1 MDTPSRRTTLTI
13 ALCFIVALIEG
24 FDLQAAG
31 TAAAGLRQTF
41 ALDPKSMGWVFSAG
55 IIGLLPGAF
64 FGGWIA
70 DRIGRKKILIGA
82 VLLFGVFSLSTAYV
96 NSYSGLLLARFMTGL
111 GLGAALPNL
120 IALCAEAVGEQRR
133 GTAISIMYAGVPL
146 GGALAAV
153 VAMLF
158 TEHWQTTFII
168 GGLAP
173 LLVVPLMILLLP
185 ESSAFRQ
192 QQGTV
197 TVARASTGQAL
208 FGEDR
213 ARVTLALWLSYFFT
227 LTVMYMLLNWLPSLL
242 LEQGFSKAEAGLVQ
256 MLFNIGGA
264 LGSLLGGVLLDR
276 CNGVKVVLFVY
287 AGLLAALAGVGLSVG
302 IVPMAIA
309 GFSAGLF
316 VMAAQLVLY
325 ALAPPSYPTSVRAT
339 GVGAAVAIGRLGSVA
354 GPLAAGQIL
363 AAGAGTTG
371 VLLATSPGLVIAA
384 LTIISVIVRS
394 ASQTTPELRTA
405 NPVADKP

>member
-1 MDTPSRRTTLTI
+1 MDSPSRRSTLTI

-31 TAAAGLRQTF
+31 TAAAGLRQSF
-41 ALDPKSMGWVFSAG
+41 ALDPKMLGWVFSIG

-64 FGGWIA
+64 FGGWVA
-70 DRIGRKKILIGA
+70 DRIGRKKILVLA
-82 VLLFGVFSLSTAYV
+82 VLLFGLFSLSTAFV
-96 NSYSGLLLARFMTGL
+96 ETYSSLLLVRFLTGL

-120 IALCAEAVGEQRR
+120 IALCAEAASERNR
-133 GTAISIMYAGVPL
+133 GTAISVMYCGVPL

-153 VAMLF
+153 VAMF
-158 TEHWQTTFII
+158 SSEHWQTTFVI

-173 LLVVPLMILLLP
+173 LLAVPLMILLLP
-185 ESSAFRQ
+185 ESNAFRQ
-192 QQGTV
+192 QLESPLS
-197 TVARASTGQAL
+197 ARSSTGQAL
-208 FGEDR
+208 FGEGR
-213 ARVTLALWLSYFFT
+213 ARTTLALWLSYFFT

-242 LEQGFSKAEAGLVQ
+242 LEQGFSKPQAGIVQ

-264 LGSLLGGVLLDR
+264 IGSLLGGVLLDR
-276 CNGVKVVLFVY
+276 CNALKVVLFVY
-287 AGLLAALAGVGLSVG
+287 TGLLAALAGVGLSAG

-309 GFSAGLF
+309 GFAAGLF

-325 ALAPPSYPTSVRAT
+325 ASAPPSYPTAVRAT

-354 GPLAAGQIL
+354 GPLAAGQLL

-371 VLLATSPGLVIAA
+371 VLLATSPGVVIAA
-384 LTIISVIVRS
+384 LTIISVIIRTAPLS
-394 ASQTTPELRTA
+394 PPELGTA
-405 NPVADKP
+405 RHTEA

>member
-1 MDTPSRRTTLTI
+1 MDSPSRRSTLTI

-31 TAAAGLRQTF
+31 TAAAGLRQSF
-41 ALDPKSMGWVFSAG
+41 ALDPKMMGWVFSAG

-64 FGGWIA
+64 FGGWVA
-70 DRIGRKKILIGA
+70 DRIGRKKILVGA
-82 VLLFGVFSLSTAYV
+82 VLLFGVFSLCTAYV
-96 NSYSGLLLARFMTGL
+96 ESYSNLLLVRFMTGL

-120 IALCAEAVGEQRR
+120 IALCAEAVSERHR
-133 GTAISIMYAGVPL
+133 GTAISVMYCGVPL

-153 VAMLF
+153 VAMF
-158 TEHWQTTFII
+158 SSEHWQTTFII
-168 GGLAP
+168 GGLTP
-173 LLVVPLMILLLP
+173 MLVVPLMALLLP
-185 ESSAFRQ
+185 ESTAFRQ
-192 QQGTV
+192 QHV
-197 TVARASTGQAL
+197 TTGGPRSSTAQAL
-208 FGEDR
+208 FGEGR
-213 ARVTLALWLSYFFT
+213 ARCTLALWLSYFFT

-242 LEQGFSKAEAGLVQ
+242 LEQGFTKPQAGMVQ

-264 LGSLLGGVLLDR
+264 IGSLLGGVMLDR
-276 CNGVKVVLFVY
+276 CNGLKVVLFVY
-287 AGLLAALAGVGLSVG
+287 AGVLAALAGVGLSVG

-309 GFSAGLF
+309 GFAVGLF

-384 LTIISVIVRS
+384 LSILTVIARTG
-394 ASQTTPELRTA
+394 AIAEPQPEAA
-405 NPVADKP
+405 N

>member
-1 MDTPSRRTTLTI
+1 MDSPSRRSTLTI

-41 ALDPKSMGWVFSAG
+41 ALDPKMLGWVFSVG

-64 FGGWIA
+64 FGGWVA
-70 DRIGRKKILIGA
+70 DRIGRKKILVGA
-82 VLLFGVFSLSTAYV
+82 VLLFGMFSLSTAFV
-96 NSYSGLLLARFMTGL
+96 DSYASLLLVRFLTGL

-120 IALCAEAVGEQRR
+120 IALCAEAVSEHKR
-133 GTAISIMYAGVPL
+133 GTAISVMYCGVPL

-153 VAMLF
+153 VAMF
-158 TEHWQTTFII
+158 TSEHWQTTFII

-173 LLVVPLMILLLP
+173 LLAVPLMILLLP

-192 QQGTV
+192 QRDTTPGD
-197 TVARASTGQAL
+197 RPSTSQAL
-208 FGEDR
+208 FGEGR
-213 ARVTLALWLSYFFT
+213 ARTTLALWLSYFFT

-242 LEQGFSKAEAGLVQ
+242 LEQGFSKPQAGMVQ

-276 CNGVKVVLFVY
+276 CNALKVVLGVY

-309 GFSAGLF
+309 GFAAGLF

-325 ALAPPSYPTSVRAT
+325 ASAPPSYPTSVRAT

-354 GPLAAGQIL
+354 GPLAAGQLL
-363 AAGAGTTG
+363 AAGAGTAG
-371 VLLATSPGLVIAA
+371 VLLATSPGVVIAA
-384 LTIISVIVRS
+384 LTIISVMV
-394 ASQTTPELRTA
+394 RTA
-405 NPVADKP
+405 PTRTYAAN

>member
-41 ALDPKSMGWVFSAG
+41 ALDPKMMGWVFSAG

-70 DRIGRKKILIGA
+70 DRIGRKKILIAA
-82 VLLFGVFSLSTAYV
+82 VLLFGLFSLSTAYV
-96 NSYSGLLLARFMTGL
+96 SSFSGLLLARFMTGL

-173 LLVVPLMILLLP
+173 LLVVPLMVLLLP

-208 FGEDR
+208 FGENR

-264 LGSLLGGVLLDR
+264 LGSLLGGLLLDR

-302 IVPMAIA
+302 IIPMAVA

-339 GVGAAVAIGRLGSVA
+339 GVGAAVAVGRLGSVA

-384 LTIISVIVRS
+384 LAIISVIVRS
-394 ASQTTPELRTA
+394 ALQPVPELRTA
-405 NPVADKP
+405 NPVANKP

>member
-1 MDTPSRRTTLTI
+1 MNSPSRRSTLTI

-31 TAAAGLRQTF
+31 TTAAGLRHSF
-41 ALDPKSMGWVFSAG
+41 ALDPKMLGWVFSVG

-70 DRIGRKKILIGA
+70 DRIGRKKILVMA
-82 VLLFGVFSLSTAYV
+82 VLLFGLFSLSTAFV
-96 NSYSGLLLARFMTGL
+96 DSYGSLLLVRFLTGL

-120 IALCAEAVGEQRR
+120 IALCAEAVSERNR
-133 GTAISIMYAGVPL
+133 GTAISVMYCGVPL

-153 VAMLF
+153 VAMF
-158 TEHWQTTFII
+158 SSEHWQTTFII

-173 LLVVPLMILLLP
+173 LLAVPLMILLLP

-192 QQGTV
+192 QSPTTPG
-197 TVARASTGQAL
+197 ARASTRQAL
-208 FGEDR
+208 FGEGR
-213 ARVTLALWLSYFFT
+213 ARTTLALWLSYFFT

-242 LEQGFSKAEAGLVQ
+242 LEQGFSKPQAGMVQ

-276 CNGVKVVLFVY
+276 CNALKVVVFVY
-287 AGLLAALAGVGLSVG
+287 VGLLGALAGVGLSVG

-309 GFSAGLF
+309 GFAAGLF

-325 ALAPPSYPTSVRAT
+325 ASAPPSYPTAVRAT

-354 GPLAAGQIL
+354 GPLAAGQLL

-371 VLLATSPGLVIAA
+371 VLLATSPGVVIAA
-384 LTIISVIVRS
+384 LTIISVMV
-394 ASQTTPELRTA
+394 RTA
-405 NPVADKP
+405 PLNLPDTSTSRTDAAS

>member
-96 NSYSGLLLARFMTGL
+96 SSFSGLLLARFMTGL

-158 TEHWQTTFII
+158 TDHWQTTFII

-208 FGEDR
+208 FGDDR

-264 LGSLLGGVLLDR
+264 IGSLLGGVLLDR

-287 AGLLAALAGVGLSVG
+287 AGLLTALAGVGLSVG
-302 IVPMAIA
+302 IVPMAVA

-384 LTIISVIVRS
+384 LAIISVIVRS
-394 ASQTTPELRTA
+394 ALQPVPELRTA

>member
-1 MDTPSRRTTLTI
+1 MDSPSRRSTLTI

-31 TAAAGLRQTF
+31 TAAAGLRQSF
-41 ALDPKSMGWVFSAG
+41 ALDPKMMGWVFSAG

-64 FGGWIA
+64 FGGWVA
-70 DRIGRKKILIGA
+70 DRIGRKKILVGA
-82 VLLFGVFSLSTAYV
+82 VLLFGLFSLCTAYV
-96 NSYSGLLLARFMTGL
+96 ESYSSLLLVRFMTGL

-120 IALCAEAVGEQRR
+120 IALCAEAVSEQRR
-133 GTAISIMYAGVPL
+133 GTAISVMYCGVPL

-153 VAMLF
+153 VAMF
-158 TEHWQTTFII
+158 SSEHWQTTFII

-173 LLVVPLMILLLP
+173 LLVVPLMAWLLP

-192 QQGTV
+192 HTASVGS
-197 TVARASTGQAL
+197 RASTAQAL
-208 FGEDR
+208 FGEGR
-213 ARVTLALWLSYFFT
+213 ARTTLALWLSYFFT

-242 LEQGFSKAEAGLVQ
+242 LEQGFSKPQAGLVQ

-264 LGSLLGGVLLDR
+264 LGSLLGGLLLDR
-276 CNGVKVVLFVY
+276 CNGLKVVLFVY

-302 IVPMAIA
+302 IAPMAMA
-309 GFSAGLF
+309 GFAAGLF

-325 ALAPPSYPTSVRAT
+325 ALAPPSYPTAVRAT

-363 AAGAGTTG
+363 AAGAGTAG

-384 LTIISVIVRS
+384 LSILTVIAR
-394 ASQTTPELRTA
+394 ANATAEL
-405 NPVADKP
+405 KPAH

>member
-1 MDTPSRRTTLTI
+1 MNRSLRRSSLTI
-13 ALCFIVALIEG
+13 VLCFIVALIEG

-31 TAAAGLRQTF
+31 TAAAGLRETF
-41 ALDPKSMGWVFSAG
+41 ALDPKMMGWVFSAG

-70 DRIGRKKILIGA
+70 DRIGRKKILVSA

-96 NSYSGLLLARFMTGL
+96 DTFSGLLLVRFMTGL

-120 IALCAEAVGEQRR
+120 IALCAEAVSERHR
-133 GTAISIMYAGVPL
+133 GVAISVMYSGVPL

-153 VAMLF
+153 VAMF
-158 TEHWQTTFII
+158 TSEHWQTTFIV

-185 ESSAFRQ
+185 ESSAFKQ
-192 QQGTV
+192 QTSAV
-197 TVARASTGQAL
+197 RHSAVSAL
-208 FGEDR
+208 FGEGR
-213 ARVTLALWLSYFFT
+213 GRTTVALWVGYFFT

-242 LEQGFSKAEAGLVQ
+242 IGQGFSKPQAGMVQ

-276 CNGVKVVLFVY
+276 CNGIKVVLFVY
-287 AGLLAALAGVGLSVG
+287 AGLLAALAGVGLSAG
-302 IVPMAIA
+302 IVPMAVA
-309 GFSAGLF
+309 GFAAGVF
-316 VMAAQLVLY
+316 VIAAQLVLY

-354 GPLAAGQIL
+354 GPLAAGQLL
-363 AAGAGTTG
+363 AAGAGTAG

-384 LTIISVIVRS
+384 LAAISVLSRS
-394 ASQTTPELRTA
+394 LPVGKREFKTA
-405 NPVADKP
+405 G

>member
-1 MDTPSRRTTLTI
+1 
-13 ALCFIVALIEG
+13 
-24 FDLQAAG
+24 
-31 TAAAGLRQTF
+31 
-41 ALDPKSMGWVFSAG
+41 
-55 IIGLLPGAF
+55 
-64 FGGWIA
+64 
-70 DRIGRKKILIGA
+70 
-82 VLLFGVFSLSTAYV
+82 
-96 NSYSGLLLARFMTGL
+96 MTGL

-158 TEHWQTTFII
+158 TDHWQATFII

-197 TVARASTGQAL
+197 NVARASTGQAL
-208 FGEDR
+208 FGEGR

-242 LEQGFSKAEAGLVQ
+242 LEQGFSKPQAGLVQ

-264 LGSLLGGVLLDR
+264 LGSLLGGLLLDR
-276 CNGVKVVLFVY
+276 CNGIKVVLFVY
-287 AGLLAALAGVGLSVG
+287 TGLLVALAGVGLSVG
-302 IVPMAIA
+302 IVPMGIA
-309 GFSAGLF
+309 GFAAGLF

-384 LTIISVIVRS
+384 LTIISVIARS
-394 ASQTTPELRTA
+394 APLTVSMEKA
-405 NPVADKP
+405 KA

>member
-1 MDTPSRRTTLTI
+1 MDSPSRRSTLTI

-41 ALDPKSMGWVFSAG
+41 ALDPKMLGWVFSVG

-64 FGGWIA
+64 FGGWVA
-70 DRIGRKKILIGA
+70 DRIGRKKILVIA
-82 VLLFGVFSLSTAYV
+82 VLLFGVFSLSTAFV
-96 NSYSGLLLARFMTGL
+96 DSYSGLLLVRFLTGL

-120 IALCAEAVGEQRR
+120 IALCAEAVSEQKR
-133 GTAISIMYAGVPL
+133 GTAISVMYCGVPL

-153 VAMLF
+153 VAMF
-158 TEHWQTTFII
+158 SSEHWQTTFII

-173 LLVVPLMILLLP
+173 LLAVPLMILLLP

-192 QQGTV
+192 QRDNTPG
-197 TVARASTGQAL
+197 ARPSTSQAL
-208 FGEDR
+208 FGEGR
-213 ARVTLALWLSYFFT
+213 ARTTLALWLSYFFT

-242 LEQGFSKAEAGLVQ
+242 LEQGFSKPQAGMVQ

-276 CNGVKVVLFVY
+276 CNAVKVVLCVY

-309 GFSAGLF
+309 GFAAGLF

-325 ALAPPSYPTSVRAT
+325 ASAPPSYPTSVRAT
-339 GVGAAVAIGRLGSVA
+339 GVGAAVAVGRLGSVA
-354 GPLAAGQIL
+354 GPLAAGQLL
-363 AAGAGTTG
+363 AAGAGTAG
-371 VLLATSPGLVIAA
+371 VLLATSPGVVIAA
-384 LTIISVIVRS
+384 LTIISVMVR
-394 ASQTTPELRTA
+394 AAPPRTCAA
-405 NPVADKP
+405 N

>member
-1 MDTPSRRTTLTI
+1 MDSPSRRSTLTI

-41 ALDPKSMGWVFSAG
+41 ALDPKMLGWVFSIG

-64 FGGWIA
+64 FGGWVA
-70 DRIGRKKILIGA
+70 DRIGRKKILVGA
-82 VLLFGVFSLSTAYV
+82 VLLFGLFSLSTAFV
-96 NSYSGLLLARFMTGL
+96 DSYASLLLVRFLTGL

-120 IALCAEAVGEQRR
+120 IALCAEAVSERNR
-133 GTAISIMYAGVPL
+133 GTAISVMYCGVPL

-153 VAMLF
+153 VAMF
-158 TEHWQTTFII
+158 SSEHWQTTFII

-173 LLVVPLMILLLP
+173 LLAVPLMILLLP

-192 QQGTV
+192 QRDTTPG
-197 TVARASTGQAL
+197 ARPSTGQAL
-208 FGEDR
+208 FGEGR
-213 ARVTLALWLSYFFT
+213 ARTTLALWLSYFFT

-242 LEQGFSKAEAGLVQ
+242 LEQGFSKPQAGMVQ

-276 CNGVKVVLFVY
+276 CNAVKVVLGVY

-309 GFSAGLF
+309 GFAAGLF

-325 ALAPPSYPTSVRAT
+325 ASAPPSYPTSVRAT
-339 GVGAAVAIGRLGSVA
+339 GVGAAVAVGRLGSVA
-354 GPLAAGQIL
+354 GPLAAGQLL
-363 AAGAGTTG
+363 AAGAGTAG
-371 VLLATSPGLVIAA
+371 VLLATSPGVVIAA
-384 LTIISVIVRS
+384 LTIISVMV
-394 ASQTTPELRTA
+394 RTA
-405 NPVADKP
+405 PTRTYAAN